1 MTNNFFDR
9 ALETWIIEDD
19 EQFSKKL
26 AEIIN
31 FSKNFNCT
39 NIFKA
44 CEPAISLLEIEDPP
58 DLILIDLGLPGIGG
72 IEGILKIRQIVPQV
86 IIVVLTVFED
96 TDNILKSISNGASGY
111 LLKGSSLDEIIDSLK
126 LIYSGG
132 APINPQIAKKIL
144 DVFKQTK
151 SQIDYGLTPRE
162 KEVLVH
168 LVDGLLKKQIADK
181 MSITFHTVD
190 KHLRSIYTKLQ
201 VPSRS
206 QAVSKAIKEKLF

>member
-1 MTNNFFDR
+1 MDNSFDN

-19 EQFSKKL
+19 EQFSTKL

-31 FSKNFNCT
+31 ISENFNCT
-39 NIFKA
+39 NIFQA
-44 CEPAISLLEIEDPP
+44 CEPALKILEVSDPP
-58 DLILIDLGLPGIGG
+58 DLILIDLGLPGMGG
-72 IEGILKIRQIVPQV
+72 TDGILKIRQIVPQV

-144 DVFKQTK
+144 DVFKQSN
-151 SQIDYGLTPRE
+151 SQNDYGLTPRE

-190 KHLRSIYTKLQ
+190 KHLRSIYSKLQ

>member
-1 MTNNFFDR
+1 MDNSFDNV
-9 ALETWIIEDD
+9 LETWIIEDD
-19 EQFSKKL
+19 VQFSSKL

-31 FSKNFNCT
+31 LSKTFNCT
-39 NIFKA
+39 NVFQA
-44 CEPAISLLEIEDPP
+44 CEPVLKILETKDPP
-58 DLILIDLGLPGIGG
+58 DLILIDLGLPGMGG
-72 IEGILKIRQIVPQV
+72 IEGIWKIRQIVPQV

-96 TDNILKSISNGASGY
+96 TDNILKAISNGASGY

-144 DVFKQTK
+144 DVFKQSN
-151 SQIDYGLTPRE
+151 SQNDYGLTPRE
-162 KEVLVH
+162 KEVLVY

-190 KHLRSIYTKLQ
+190 KHLRSIYSKLQ